1 MVESNLRKNI
11 IDTLAKE
18 DVHIVWEKVYRTRD
32 NEWFYRRAIAKVT
45 KYLDAPK
52 GLL

>member
-1 MVESNLRKNI
+1 MKNI

-18 DVHIVWEKVYRTRD
+18 DVHIVWEKYRTRE
-32 NEWFYRRAIAKVT
+32 NEWFYKRAIDKVT

-52 GLL
+52 ELF